1 MSAGSDAVIDFSF
14 KEQRIVNVSAFTEFW
29 VLAPDTRLKYSL
41 DEQWPQTNLIRHP
54 RNAGGAIQGVVHM
67 ALWKLGFA
75 CHEGIKAENIFKV
88 LAEPT
93 KQIVAYPGPAV
104 ESVNR
109 D

>member
-1 MSAGSDAVIDFSF
+1 M
-14 KEQRIVNVSAFTEFW
+14 
-29 VLAPDTRLKYSL
+29 APESKHKYSL
-41 DEQWPQTNLIRHP
+41 EENWPQTNLIRHP

-93 KQIVAYPGPAV
+93 KQIVAHPGPAV